1 MIQPRKLTMSFSNL
15 SKELTNSLTKEE
27 KKKQGIFFTPPE
39 TTQKTLTILKKY
51 MGQVKNILE
60 PSCGSC
66 EYITSL
72 KESYPTKK
80 IIGIELN
87 EKIYDSIKDLADENL
102 ELIHGDYLKYT
113 PTVKFDLIIGNP
125 PYFVLKKNEVDDKY
139 SNFFEGRPNI
149 YILFILQS
157 LGLLNKNGILS
168 FILPCNFLNCLY
180 YDKTRK
186 YINDNF
192 EILHIKE
199 CNDTYLET
207 QQNTILFILRNKM
220 NPKCN
225 SKFTFNIDKYT
236 IFAEPDKVAK
246 LKQLLT
252 NSHNLKSLNFKVG
265 VGNVV
270 WNQKKNKMK
279 DESSYTRLIYSTDI
293 KNKKLSLSKFKNTD
307 KKNYIDLPGITD
319 IQLVINR
326 GYGNSKYKF
335 EYCLLDLDYKY
346 LLENHVIYIK
356 YLGNLNREETIQ
368 KYQVIIDSLKNEKT
382 QEFISLYFGN
392 NAINTTEL
400 GEIIPIYDI

>member
-1 MIQPRKLTMSFSNL
+1 MSFSNL

-207 QQNTILFILRNKM
+207 QQNTILFILRNKV

>member
-1 MIQPRKLTMSFSNL
+1 MSFSNL